1 MTLDISL
8 ITSLNVWVL
17 MLGAL
22 LVTMFIAAALAFAF
36 HRYLPGD
43 SAEKAGITAAA
54 YMTAL
59 GSLFAILTGFLI
71 NSEYGTLRQAQDVV
85 AVEVSAASRLAYA
98 SAGLPPSDG
107 ERVQADL
114 SAYLDSLLKGEWRA
128 LSERQADIS
137 PAVPTLRALQRDVA
151 QLAAREY
158 VAGATADALQ
168 GAIDD
173 MTQSRRERVA
183 IADRSLPTPLLILA
197 ILAGLALAANAL
209 LVSNRSGRRYSLVA
223 GGIIVIIAL
232 DVAAILA
239 ISAPFQGAFLVDTA
253 PISQLS
259 AEVHSGQYLPWV
271 VQP

>member
-1 MTLDISL
+1 
-8 ITSLNVWVL
+8 
-17 MLGAL
+17 
-22 LVTMFIAAALAFAF
+22 
-36 HRYLPGD
+36 
-43 SAEKAGITAAA
+43 
-54 YMTAL
+54 
-59 GSLFAILTGFLI
+59 
-71 NSEYGTLRQAQDVV
+71 
-85 AVEVSAASRLAYA
+85 
-98 SAGLPPSDG
+98 
-107 ERVQADL
+107 
-114 SAYLDSLLKGEWRA
+114 
-128 LSERQADIS
+128 
-137 PAVPTLRALQRDVA
+137 
-151 QLAAREY
+151 
-158 VAGATADALQ
+158 
-168 GAIDD
+168 